1 MTERQKQFLKEDVNN
16 IIEKQM
22 LISQLS
28 SGIGFKETDDMYT
41 YERIYVL
48 KKLIDL
54 EKEKI
59 EAKKRAIREAK
70 NKR

>member
-1 MTERQKQFLKEDVNN
+1 MTDRQKQFLKEDVNN
-16 IIEKQM
+16 IIDQQI

-28 SGIGFKETDDMYT
+28 SGIGFKETDDMDT

-59 EAKKRAIREAK
+59 EAKKREIREAK

>member
-1 MTERQKQFLKEDVNN
+1 MTDRQKQFLKEDVNN
-16 IIEKQM
+16 IIDQQI

-28 SGIGFKETDDMYT
+28 NGIGFRETDDMDT

>member
-1 MTERQKQFLKEDVNN
+1 MTDRQKQFLKEDVNN
-16 IIEKQM
+16 IIDQQI

-28 SGIGFKETDDMYT
+28 SGIGFKETDDMDT

>member
-1 MTERQKQFLKEDVNN
+1 MTERQKQFLKEDVNS
-16 IIEKQM
+16 IIDQQI

-28 SGIGFKETDDMYT
+28 SGIGFKETDDMDT

>member
-16 IIEKQM
+16 IIDQQI

-28 SGIGFKETDDMYT
+28 NGIGFRETDDMDT